1 MNDRALSAGEYLL
14 GAAELGLI
22 VGCAR
27 LRGSSPP
34 ALRPARLLGHARPGR
49 RRGGRDH
56 ARDRPRRTPGHI
68 RRLHGARLPDRVA
81 RRRGILALAVS
92 DPGSEPL
99 QGRVEGS
106 PDESDT
112 PPAPPAHR
120 LGLPIVAIVVAAIF
134 AGWAI
139 PTLSGITG
147 GMGRADSLWYHMPLS
162 ARFVET
168 GSTGELFFFD
178 PIFFA
183 SFYPA
188 NSEVLHAIPILT
200 FTRDFLSPL
209 LNLGFLGLGLTSRAG
224 RSAGHTALA
233 PQALLGAAVVLGA
246 ETMTDFQAGE
256 ALNDIAGVAFLLC
269 ARRAPGQRPRGARG
283 RAVGQ
288 RRGAR
293 LRRRRRRPCSRDQAL
308 VPGAGRASDAGRP
321 GHRSSAGRDASVR
334 RPSSACRCCSPAAI
348 GTCET

>member
-1 MNDRALSAGEYLL
+1 MAAIAALIP
-14 GAAELGLI
+14 GA
-22 VGCAR
+22 
-27 LRGSSPP
+27 
-34 ALRPARLLGHARPGR
+34 
-49 RRGGRDH
+49 
-56 ARDRPRRTPGHI
+56 RPRR
-68 RRLHGARLPDRVA
+68 RQARSP
-81 RRRGILALAVS
+81 AL
-92 DPGSEPL
+92 
-99 QGRVEGS
+99 
-106 PDESDT
+106 ESDT

-162 ARFVET
+162 SRFVET
-168 GSTGELFFFD
+168 GSTGEIFFFD

-209 LNLGFLGLGLTSRAG
+209 LNLGFLSLGLLAGWAMGRPYGLG
-224 RSAGHTALA
+224 

-256 ALNDIAGVAFLLC
+256 ALNDIGGVAL
-269 ARRAPGQRPRGARG
+269 PPVRG
-283 RAVGQ
+283 RA
-288 RRGAR
+288 
-293 LRRRRRRPCSRDQAL
+293 P
-308 VPGAGRASDAGRP
+308 
-321 GHRSSAGRDASVR
+321 
-334 RPSSACRCCSPAAI
+334 
-348 GTCET
+348 